1 MVKGTWVSD
10 AVQLEFAEN
19 WDWNNKIQAKREA
32 LTANSM
38 VFYSHLDYKSCPYN
52 ILIGDNLKQKIKT
65 IFND

>member
-1 MVKGTWVSD
+1 MVKESWVSD

-38 VFYSHLDYKSCPYN
+38 VFLFKLGLQELSIQHTYRRSSQTED
-52 ILIGDNLKQKIKT
+52 
-65 IFND
+65 

>member
-1 MVKGTWVSD
+1 MSTVSSNLGYDGEGILGLSD

-38 VFYSHLDYKSCPYN
+38 VFNSNLDYKSCQN
-52 ILIGDNLKQKIKT
+52 HI
-65 IFND
+65 